1 MLPKKAWFPQPRHY
15 HKGGFLR
22 EIPAGLTVGILLVP
36 QAMAYALLAGVDPIY
51 GLYAS
56 LIPLLIYSLLSSSPQ
71 VSVGPTAL
79 ASLVTLGVL
88 SGMPEI
94 PAADYPLMAF
104 TLAGLTGVFQ
114 LLFGILRLG
123 ILVTLLSRPVI
134 SGFVS
139 AAAILIMLSQIKTL
153 FGLDMP
159 RTTYLFDSI
168 RAIGENLNSFHWPTA
183 IMSLGSLVF
192 LLVSRRLIKGWGTLL
207 LIVLATIVTAIFNL
221 DQSGLAVVGELSAGL
236 PSFSWPVFDLDT
248 IKMLIPGALILAMLS
263 FVETVSIAKTYEE
276 QHAYYRAQPNRE
288 LIALGLSKVIGSI
301 FQSIPTS
308 GSFSR
313 SAVAHRQ
320 GATTFR
326 THLITVVIV
335 ILALFLIT
343 DLFFYLPLPALSV
356 IIVLSVEK
364 LLNLAEIRRLWR
376 LDRRD
381 WLNLMATLL
390 VTLIGGLQ
398 LGIATGVLLSLG
410 FVLLRNTRPHLAE
423 LGRLAG
429 TSEFRNRLRFEELEI
444 DPAVLIVRF
453 DAELYFGN
461 ADYFRTEVEQLIQGR
476 GDLLQ
481 AVIIDAQTI
490 NDLDSTGAYVLEQ
503 LHEQLQQDQVALYF
517 CGAIGPVRDHLHR
530 FGLMHKL
537 GLDRHFLTVQ
547 QALDHFQAAPDE
559 KGDLDQSALQHKY
572 GSTDL

>member
-1 MLPKKAWFPQPRHY
+1 MRRKAWFPQPSQY
-15 HKGGFLR
+15 HRGGFRR
-22 EIPAGLTVGILLVP
+22 EIPAGITVGVLLVP
-36 QAMAYALLAGVDPIY
+36 QAMAYALLAEVDPIY

-56 LIPLLIYSLLSSSPQ
+56 LIPLLVYGLLSSSPQ

-88 SGMPEI
+88 SGI
-94 PAADYPLMAF
+94 PGITAADYPILAV
-104 TLAGLTGVFQ
+104 TLAGITGLFQ
-114 LLFGILRLG
+114 LIFGAFRLG
-123 ILVTLLSRPVI
+123 VLVTLLSRPVI

-159 RTTYLFDSI
+159 RTTYLFESFK
-168 RAIGENLNSFHWPTA
+168 AISEHYSSFHWPTA
-183 IMSLGSLVF
+183 IMSLGSL
-192 LLVSRRLIKGWGTLL
+192 LLLLLSKRYLKGWGTLL
-207 LIVLATIVTAIFNL
+207 LIIVATAVTAIFQL
-221 DQSGLAVVGELSAGL
+221 DQYGLSIVGELPRGL
-236 PSFSWPVFDLDT
+236 PTLGWPEMDLDT
-248 IKMLIPGALILAMLS
+248 VKLLIPGGLILAMLS

-288 LIALGLSKVIGSI
+288 LIALGLSKIIGSF

-326 THLITVVIV
+326 THLITVAIV

-343 DLFFYLPLPALSV
+343 DLFHFLPLPALSV

-364 LLNLAEIRRLWR
+364 LFDLAEIRRLWHM
-376 LDRRD
+376 DRKD
-381 WLNLMATLL
+381 WLSLVATLL

-398 LGIATGVLLSLG
+398 LGIATGVLISLG
-410 FVLLRNTRPHLAE
+410 FVLLRNARPHLAE
-423 LGRLAG
+423 LGRLPG
-429 TSEFRNRLRFEELEI
+429 TTEFRNRLRFEALEI

-461 ADYFRTEVEQLIQGR
+461 ADYFRSQVEQLIEGR
-476 GDLLQ
+476 GSSLK

-490 NDLDSTGAYVLEQ
+490 NDLDSTGAYTLEQ
-503 LHEQLQQDQVALYF
+503 LYQQLQQQQVALYL
-517 CGAIGPVRDHLHR
+517 CGTIGPVRDHLHR
-530 FGLMHKL
+530 FGLMNKL
-537 GLDRHFLTVQ
+537 GLDRQFLTVQ
-547 QALDHFQAAPDE
+547 QALDHFQAAPGE
-559 KGDLDQSALQHKY
+559 KGGLDQSALQHNY
-572 GSTDL
+572 DSPED